1 MPLPSSRRQCLQYIA
16 VGVTG
21 AGFAGCVGDSPAQSE
36 TTTEDSDITQV
47 HAEYETTDVRIE
59 SAEGDR
65 LGTVTA
71 AIADT
76 GELRYLGLSDT
87 ENLPE
92 NRGMLFMYDSSGNRT
107 FVMREMDFGID
118 IIYADSEGVITSI
131 HHADAPGPDEDGNN
145 QQYPGQGQY
154 VLEINKD
161 WTTAR
166 DIEAGDVLV
175 SEAIA

>member
-1 MPLPSSRRQCLQYIA
+1 
-16 VGVTG
+16 
-21 AGFAGCVGDSPAQSE
+21 
-36 TTTEDSDITQV
+36 
-47 HAEYETTDVRIE
+47 
-59 SAEGDR
+59 
-65 LGTVTA
+65 
-71 AIADT
+71 
-76 GELRYLGLSDT
+76 
-87 ENLPE
+87 
-92 NRGMLFMYDSSGNRT
+92 MLFMYDSSGNRT

-154 VLEINKD
+154 VLEINKG